1 MTKSTQFDVLNQG
14 HDTPYIVQILES
26 ISIGNGNL
34 AIMLLLMQQKIYPH
48 LAFLILSIFH
58 KN

>member
-1 MTKSTQFDVLNQG
+1 MFAMTKSTQFDVLNQG

-48 LAFLILSIFH
+48 LAF
-58 KN
+58 